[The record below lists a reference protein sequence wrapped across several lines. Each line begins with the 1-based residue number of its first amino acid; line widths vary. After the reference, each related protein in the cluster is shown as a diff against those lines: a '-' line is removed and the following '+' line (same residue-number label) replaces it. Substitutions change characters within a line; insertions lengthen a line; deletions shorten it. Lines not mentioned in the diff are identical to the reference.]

1 MCLIIFFSLRIFFFL
16 ACFSRYWLWCC
27 CCCCYL
33 LLVDVVTLR
42 CLLLC
47 LSEPISTN
55 KKNSQ
60 FVYFDGFSKHC
71 RHERNDKKRRKFF
84 LFWFVV
90 GWFGFLVLLAND
102 GSLCT
107 HNPIHSFALSGHFTK
122 SEKKKID
129 CPEKT
134 GYRLDV
140 QYAELC
146 KMATAEMELLLTF
159 FLFSSKPF
167 DASYSC
173 ARLVHRFAYYS
184 NAYMHAPTPLYCGRA
199 LYTCTQIHAHHNEPE
214 KPREG
219 QTRTHTYHAYTPSV

>member
-1 MCLIIFFSLRIFFFL
+1 M
-16 ACFSRYWLWCC
+16 
-27 CCCCYL
+27 
-33 LLVDVVTLR
+33 
-42 CLLLC
+42 
-47 LSEPISTN
+47 LSHSGVCD
-55 KKNSQ
+55 
-60 FVYFDGFSKHC
+60 FVYPNRFRQIKIHNLFILMGFLNIVD
-71 RHERNDKKRRKFF
+71 ERNEKSDENFPIR
-84 LFWFVV
+84 FVV
-90 GWFGFLVLLAND
+90 GLVWFPRPFLLND

-167 DASYSC
+167 DAPYSGAC
-173 ARLVHRFAYYS
+173 LLHRFAYQS
-184 NAYMHAPTPLYCGRA
+184 NAYMH
-199 LYTCTQIHAHHNEPE
+199 
-214 KPREG
+214 
-219 QTRTHTYHAYTPSV
+219 TRTHTLHRLDTGARMCAVYMYAYHSHSEKEKPERGTQSQSPTHLHRHTEYTPSV